1 MASIDTLAVIL
12 GEATDVYLQS
22 KSLDY
27 AQAQFMQ
34 KQANIEIDRQ
44 LATERYNNAL
54 QADVYKSQIQRLG
67 RRSDALQQS
76 IIQSQAK
83 YQGLTGELFKLT
95 PESKTSSSREVL
107 GDMENGGLTALS
119 NELRRNQEETTRL
132 ATDLSTLMSQNTAID
147 LMRADML
154 RGGGGPAVAG
164 EGFDPD
170 IYEKQDF
177 SYEEYLGRTGTTGTD
192 WLKSGYRD
200 IGPTELMKLNTDAI
214 AYDYK
219 KATTALYQ
227 AKGKLDA
234 GEMYKQV
241 DKALKAHWAQIMQSS
256 TGFKTLADAKTV
268 TASYSGEDR
277 PEDTPL
283 YRQYNNL
290 VIEERLNIAS
300 KADPIGYA
308 KIMQGYEMGSWG
320 QDAFGERIVF
330 SIDDYVNYASST
342 GDADFKDKLKE
353 GIAEKDSRIIDFVKR
368 AEMLDTWTKGVFKT
382 HHSAIEAMKGL
393 TNIQGTGKPLL
404 ELIDERKAQYTEL
417 IREGKQELAAKMD
430 HEFFQVTGINL
441 SNDNSIETFRNVVM
455 NQGSKALKDK
465 SLNTIVAKKAPGDR
479 FKGSQD
485 EVLYRDLWMEA
496 NKASN
501 LSDLELQQDLN
512 DMTELLFNKYGDTEL
527 SAGTAGW

>member
-67 RRSDALQQS
+67 RRSDALLQS

-95 PESKTSSSREVL
+95 PESKTSSSREVF

-119 NELRRNQEETTRL
+119 NELRRNQEEATRL
-132 ATDLSTLMSQNTAID
+132 TTDLSTLMSQNTAID

-219 KATTALYQ
+219 RATTAL
-227 AKGKLDA
+227 
-234 GEMYKQV
+234 
-241 DKALKAHWAQIMQSS
+241 
-256 TGFKTLADAKTV
+256 
-268 TASYSGEDR
+268 
-277 PEDTPL
+277 
-283 YRQYNNL
+283 
-290 VIEERLNIAS
+290 
-300 KADPIGYA
+300 
-308 KIMQGYEMGSWG
+308 
-320 QDAFGERIVF
+320 
-330 SIDDYVNYASST
+330 
-342 GDADFKDKLKE
+342 
-353 GIAEKDSRIIDFVKR
+353 
-368 AEMLDTWTKGVFKT
+368 
-382 HHSAIEAMKGL
+382 
-393 TNIQGTGKPLL
+393 
-404 ELIDERKAQYTEL
+404 
-417 IREGKQELAAKMD
+417 
-430 HEFFQVTGINL
+430 
-441 SNDNSIETFRNVVM
+441 
-455 NQGSKALKDK
+455 
-465 SLNTIVAKKAPGDR
+465 
-479 FKGSQD
+479 
-485 EVLYRDLWMEA
+485 
-496 NKASN
+496 
-501 LSDLELQQDLN
+501 
-512 DMTELLFNKYGDTEL
+512 
-527 SAGTAGW
+527 

>member
-12 GEATDVYLQS
+12 GEAADVYLQS

-67 RRSDALQQS
+67 RRSDALLQS

-95 PESKTSSSREVL
+95 PESKTSSSREVF

-214 AYDYK
+214 AHDYK

-227 AKGKLDA
+227 AKGAVDS
-234 GEMYKQV
+234 EQMYKNV
-241 DKALKAHWAQIMQSS
+241 DKALKGHWAQILQSS
-256 TGFKTLADAKTV
+256 TGFKTLSDATKVVST
-268 TASYSGEDR
+268 YSGEDR

-308 KIMQGYEMGSWG
+308 KVMQGYQMSGWEDG
-320 QDAFGERIVF
+320 QPF

-353 GIAEKDSRIIDFVKR
+353 GIADKDSRIIDFVKR

-404 ELIDERKAQYTEL
+404 ELIDERKAQYDEL
-417 IREGKQELAAKMD
+417 IRGGMRELARKMD
-430 HEFFQVTGINL
+430 SDFYQVTGVNL
-441 SNDNSIETFRNVVM
+441 SDENKIETFRNAVM
-455 NQGSKALKDK
+455 NEGKKALKDK
-465 SLNTIVAKKAPGDR
+465 TLTKFDPKRTRPFI
-479 FKGSQD
+479 GSDD
-485 EVLYRDLWMEA
+485 ELLYRGLLMDAKE
-496 NKASN
+496 NPN
-501 LSDLELQQDLN
+501 DEQLQQI
-512 DMTELLFNKYGDTEL
+512 
-527 SAGTAGW
+527 